1 VYQEEYAI
9 LEARLLELNRIS
21 NEKKAEMDALKAAL

>member
-9 LEARLLELNRIS
+9 LEAKLI
-21 NEKKAEMDALKAAL
+21 